1 MDIHIYSNNY
11 IFILPSYHIHEE
23 KWANQFALKETV
35 EVSIKEKLVVERNKQ
50 KLP

>member
-11 IFILPSYHIHEE
+11 IFILPSYIHKE
-23 KWANQFALKETV
+23 KWANQFALKEIV